1 MRWNHVPA
9 LAVAPN
15 VGGGT
20 ASTCTLP
27 VLAVAPNVGGGTAS
41 ACTLPVLAVAP
52 KQNRRNSV
60 RLYLIVLLALASASL
75 AFAQPLALQS
85 FENTANDTWP
95 YTANPAGTVPY
106 FWGRTN
112 QNLGGAS
119 AQSGSWY
126 WGSWLMDP
134 NAASLTFSNVA
145 LPPGPRHS
153 VSFYYYSKNL
163 NPATDQLKVCLEYDT
178 GTEWNNWFQLLYNTQ
193 VWSLFSMNIPTDAST
208 VRLKILT
215 QYTNPNMDKYAH
227 WDNFSIQAQEAEFTA
242 PIIYNTSV
250 AQRTDG
256 SKLVDISYDLFD
268 ANGDLCEV
276 ALKLSSDG
284 GTTFDY
290 IPNPANLS
298 GDIGD
303 DIVPGTGKSIVWD
316 AGVEGVG
323 FDGSQY
329 VMQFHAEDGRWPIPE
344 NFVSVQGGT
353 VAGITVSDFYIDKY
367 ELTNAEWNAVMGS
380 GGGDTYPHAY
390 VSWFG
395 AIEYCN
401 RRSIMEDLPPCYS
414 YLAYGTN
421 PDNWPSG
428 WNSTSGN
435 SLNVSCDW
443 NAPGYRLP
451 SEAEWEY
458 AARGGLQ
465 THGYTYSGSND
476 LNLVGWYDGNS
487 GGSSHP
493 VGQLAP
499 NELGTY
505 DMSGNLWELVWD
517 VYSGSD
523 RVGRGG
529 GWCSIAGV
537 CTVSSRSNGNAT
549 LSHSYIGFRCVR
561 VFP

>member
-9 LAVAPN
+9 
-15 VGGGT
+15 
-20 ASTCTLP
+20 
-27 VLAVAPNVGGGTAS
+27 LAVAPNVGGGTAS

-145 LPPGPRHS
+145 ITPGTQHS

-163 NPATDQLKVCLEYDT
+163 NPATDQLKVCLEYD
-178 GTEWNNWFQLLYNTQ
+178 GGSAWNNWIQLLPNTQ
-193 VWSLFSMNIPTDAST
+193 EWSLFSMNIPTDAST

-227 WDNFSIQAQEAEFTA
+227 WDGFSVQAQEAEFTA

-284 GTTFDY
+284 GASFAY

-298 GDIGD
+298 GDIGA

-316 AGVEGVG
+316 AGAEGVG

-329 VMQFHAEDGRWPIPE
+329 VMQFHAEDGLWPIPE
-344 NFVSVQGGT
+344 NFVFVQGGT

-380 GGGDTYPHAY
+380 GGGNTYPHAY
-390 VSWFG
+390 VNWFG

-443 NAPGYRLP
+443 NAIGYRLP

-476 LNLVGWYDGNS
+476 LNAVGWYNGNS

-505 DMSGNLWELVWD
+505 DMSGNLLEWCWD

-523 RVGRGG
+523 RVLCGG
-529 GWCSIAGV
+529 SWNDYSSS
-537 CTVSSRSNGNAT
+537 CTVSYRLIIYAAY
-549 LSHSYIGFRCVR
+549 SYSDIGFRCVR